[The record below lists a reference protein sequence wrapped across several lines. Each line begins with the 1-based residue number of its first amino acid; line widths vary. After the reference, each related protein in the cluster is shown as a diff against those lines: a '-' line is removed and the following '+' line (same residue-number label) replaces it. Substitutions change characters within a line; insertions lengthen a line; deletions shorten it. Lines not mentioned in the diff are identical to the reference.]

1 MPPPFP
7 TEFDVRF
14 VCIDVEAHES
24 DNKTVTEVGI
34 AILDTQ
40 DIVELSPGRS
50 GSDWFDEIQ
59 AHHLRVA
66 EVAHVVN
73 SRFVQGCPGDFN
85 FG

>member
-1 MPPPFP
+1 MPPPFQ
-7 TEFDVRF
+7 TECDIRF

-24 DNKTVTEVGI
+24 ANKIVTEIGI

-40 DIVELSPGRS
+40 DIVDLSPGENGRN
-50 GSDWFDEIQ
+50 WFNKIE

-73 SRFVQGCPGDFN
+73 CRFVQGCPDDFG